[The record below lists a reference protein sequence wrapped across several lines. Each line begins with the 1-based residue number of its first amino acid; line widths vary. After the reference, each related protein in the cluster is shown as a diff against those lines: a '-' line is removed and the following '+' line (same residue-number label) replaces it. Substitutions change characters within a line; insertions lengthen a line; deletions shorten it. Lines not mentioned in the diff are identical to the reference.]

1 MAEGFLQYVH
11 ESRCKFR
18 FEADRTSTDE
28 IESGIRFLINDI
40 VKRIEKTAPEFKILD
55 IIPTG
60 SSYEGTKNEAPNEFD
75 FMLILKELSGPGKLN
90 LHQGCSDWYP
100 QIELKKDVRFP
111 RKYMVNVNYT
121 NRHNQYEQFLGSPRI
136 VVQNFWKRIQQLIQ
150 ETTFGVDTPRGKL
163 SVKHCEGRKLVF
175 AYIHDLE
182 NALKKTNYDP
192 EAEKAIVFKGHV
204 DIGVDLMLAVEH
216 PHIADI
222 LSRRGFP
229 STFEDLLSKS
239 KCHIVAKAC
248 HTEHGANGKCW
259 FISFSAMER
268 DLVYDMDPHHKQC
281 YKILKSLFVCEISAS
296 RKIMNLSSYVLKTA
310 FLFHVHGDNRC
321 KKSNLS
327 VCIKEVL
334 EYLSSNLFHVR
345 MPCFFARDMNTWGH
359 LLETPRFRWTPSGN
373 LKGMPHPFELCWIK
387 LMFEFIN
394 YLKSAVYEN
403 RMAGT
408 LKTKDDYEKLISKCN
423 YFKAAASRLIKLYS
437 DRFQYEVYRL
447 EEGHRTLSACNDGF
461 FYDYLEHL
469 KKCFGF
475 ELHFLKQ

>member
-100 QIELKKDVRFP
+100 QIELRKHVNFP

-121 NRHNQYEQFLGSPRI
+121 NRENEYEQFLGSPRI
-136 VVQNFWKRIQQLIQ
+136 VVQNFGKKIQQLIQ
-150 ETTFGVDTPRGKL
+150 ETTLRVDTPRGKL
-163 SVKHCEGRKLVF
+163 SVKPCEGRKLVCS
-175 AYIHDLE
+175 YIHYLE
-182 NALKKTNYDP
+182 NALKKPNYDP
-192 EAEKAIVFKGHV
+192 EAEKAIVFKGQV
-204 DIGVDLMLAVEH
+204 DIGVDLMLAVEY
-216 PHIADI
+216 PHVADI

-259 FISFSAMER
+259 FISCSAMER
-268 DLVYDMDPHHKQC
+268 DLVYKMGQHHKQC
-281 YKILKSLFVCEISAS
+281 FKILKSLLVCDISAS
-296 RKIMNLSSYVLKTA
+296 RKIMNISSYVLKTA

-321 KKSNLS
+321 MKSNLS

-359 LLETPRFRWTPSGN
+359 LLETPCFSWTPSAN
-373 LKGMPHPFELCWIK
+373 FKGLPHAFELCWIK

-394 YLKSAVYEN
+394 YLKSAVYEGS
-403 RMAGT
+403 MAGA

-423 YFKAAASRLIKLYS
+423 YFKEVVSRLLKLYS
-437 DRFQYEVYRL
+437 DRSQNEVYRL
-447 EEGHRTLSACNDGF
+447 EEGNRTLSACNDGF

-475 ELHFLKQ
+475 DLLFLKQ